1 MKKDK
6 LYLFTLLAISF
17 IVFIISYFSIHF
29 LVETSAKKLLDIQ
42 INSSKREAKEI
53 SKLISFQLENGIKPD
68 VLVSNIQ
75 KSIENTNFESG
86 FVCMFDW
93 SGVEICHPDPKKIGK
108 KTKPNDS
115 FIRSVD
121 DELNS
126 EDFYE
131 LLTKKQEIGGV
142 RDFNDTS
149 RDSEIIYLYPV
160 KNSDWIIAAHANIN
174 NIEKQLQ
181 QLKLKFIL
189 IHALS
194 GLSLILFT
202 LIIVRFI
209 GSYYEKYLEE
219 KNEELID
226 EVLNLSKL
234 NSDLSLTK
242 KKVAEQVVNENE
254 ITEKDAKK
262 NRILTYL
269 RDKLIAI
276 DVENIA
282 YIYTENSITSV
293 ICFDGKKYVS
303 NSSLEE
309 LIQSLDNVL
318 FFRANRQY
326 IISINGVEEILR
338 YGNSQLKI
346 ITKPVS
352 ETTIII
358 SKNKASSFK
367 KWLNK

>member
-1 MKKDK
+1 VKKDK

-29 LVETSAKKLLDIQ
+29 LVETSAKNLLDIQ

-53 SKLISFQLENGIKPD
+53 SKLISFQLENGVKPE
-68 VLVSNIQ
+68 VLISNIQ

-108 KTKPNDS
+108 KTKPDDS

-126 EDFYE
+126 EDFYK
-131 LLTKKQEIGGV
+131 LLTTKKEIGGV

-160 KNSDWIIAAHANIN
+160 KNSDWIIAAHANIST
-174 NIEKQLQ
+174 IEKQLQ
-181 QLKLKFIL
+181 QLKFKFIL

-194 GLSLILFT
+194 GFSLILFT

-209 GSYYEKYLEE
+209 GSFYEKDLEE

-226 EVLNLSKL
+226 EVLNF
-234 NSDLSLTK
+234 N
-242 KKVAEQVVNENE
+242 
-254 ITEKDAKK
+254 
-262 NRILTYL
+262 
-269 RDKLIAI
+269 
-276 DVENIA
+276 
-282 YIYTENSITSV
+282 
-293 ICFDGKKYVS
+293 
-303 NSSLEE
+303 
-309 LIQSLDNVL
+309 
-318 FFRANRQY
+318 
-326 IISINGVEEILR
+326 
-338 YGNSQLKI
+338 
-346 ITKPVS
+346 
-352 ETTIII
+352 
-358 SKNKASSFK
+358 
-367 KWLNK
+367 